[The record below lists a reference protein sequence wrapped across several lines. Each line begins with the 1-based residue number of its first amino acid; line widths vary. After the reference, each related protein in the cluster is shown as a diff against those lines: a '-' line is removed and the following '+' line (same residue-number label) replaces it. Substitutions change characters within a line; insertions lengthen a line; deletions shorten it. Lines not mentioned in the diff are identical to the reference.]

1 MWVAPEAVSEL
12 QWGLWGLCVT
22 DASFHICAEKTE
34 SGWGV
39 SQAGLVW
46 TTGLHHGNLEPE
58 GA

>member
-1 MWVAPEAVSEL
+1 MAPEAVSEL

-22 DASFHICAEKTE
+22 DASFHVCAEKTE